1 MDDLSKEHTGKQP
14 VHLLVIDDEQ
24 PILFAIEQ
32 YFTTLGYEV
41 DAAAEREEAEALL
54 VAKQYSVVIADL
66 HLTSV
71 RGQEGL
77 ELVNFIR
84 RRCPRT
90 RIILLTAFGSSEIER
105 EAYNRGADAFLSKPQ
120 PLAKLHQTII
130 SLLEATDGEPSLG

>member
-14 VHLLVIDDEQ
+14 VHLLVIDDER

-41 DAAAEREEAEALL
+41 DAAAERGEAEALL
-54 VAKQYSVVIADL
+54 AAKQYSVVIADL

-77 ELVNFIR
+77 ELVDFIR
-84 RRCPRT
+84 RRCLRT

-130 SLLEATDGEPSLG
+130 SLLDATDGEPSLG